1 MLVSIA
7 YATPEQQ
14 LCINV
19 DVVEES
25 SVINAL
31 HQSGI
36 LDLCPEIQLDK
47 QKVGVFG
54 KFVTLETQLVAGDR
68 VEIYR
73 PITWKP
79 PIDDD
84 DDDEDDE

>member
-7 YATPEQQ
+7 YATPQQQ

-19 DVVEES
+19 DVVNES

-36 LDLCPEIQLDK
+36 LDLCPEIQLEK

-54 KFVTLETQLVAGDR
+54 KFVTLESQLVAGDR

-73 PITWKP
+73 PITWSP
-79 PIDDD
+79 PVVD
-84 DDDEDDE
+84 DDDEDE

>member
-7 YATPEQQ
+7 YATPQQQ

-19 DVVEES
+19 EVVEES

-36 LDLCPEIQLDK
+36 LDLCPDIQLDK

-54 KFVTLETQLVAGDR
+54 KFVTLESQLVAGDR
-68 VEIYR
+68 IEVYR

-79 PIDDD
+79 PIDEDEDD
-84 DDDEDDE
+84 DD

>member
-7 YATPEQQ
+7 YATPQQQ

-19 DVVEES
+19 DVVNES

-36 LDLCPEIQLDK
+36 LDLCPEIQLEK

-54 KFVTLETQLVAGDR
+54 KFVTLESQLVAGDR

-73 PITWKP
+73 PITWSP
-79 PIDDD
+79 PVED
-84 DDDEDDE
+84 DDDEDD

>member
-7 YATPEQQ
+7 YATPQQQ

-19 DVVEES
+19 EVVEES

-36 LDLCPEIQLDK
+36 LDLCPDIQLEK

-54 KFVTLETQLVAGDR
+54 KFVTLESQLVAGDR
-68 VEIYR
+68 IEVYR

-79 PIDDD
+79 PIEEDEDDD
-84 DDDEDDE
+84 D

>member
-7 YATPEQQ
+7 YATPHQQ

-19 DVVEES
+19 DVVQDS

-36 LDLCPEIQLDK
+36 LDLCPEIALDK
-47 QKVGVFG
+47 QKVGIFG
-54 KFVTLETQLVAGDR
+54 RFVTLENQLVEGDR
-68 VEIYR
+68 IEIYR
-73 PITWKP
+73 PITWQP
-79 PIDDD
+79 EDLDDD
-84 DDDEDDE
+84 DDDE

>member
-7 YATPEQQ
+7 YATPQQQ

-36 LDLCPEIQLDK
+36 LDLCPEIELDK

-54 KFVTLETQLVAGDR
+54 KLVTLESQLVAGDR
-68 VEIYR
+68 IEVYR
-73 PITWKP
+73 PITWTP
-79 PIDDD
+79 PIEDEDDD
-84 DDDEDDE
+84 DD

>member
-7 YATPEQQ
+7 YATPQQQ

-36 LDLCPEIQLDK
+36 LDLCPDIELDK

-54 KFVTLETQLVAGDR
+54 KLVTLESQLVAGDR
-68 VEIYR
+68 IEVYR
-73 PITWKP
+73 PITWKQ
-79 PIDDD
+79 PIA
-84 DDDEDDE
+84 DDDEDDD

>member
-7 YATPEQQ
+7 YATPQQQ

-19 DVVEES
+19 EVVEES

-47 QKVGVFG
+47 QKVGIFG
-54 KFVTLETQLVAGDR
+54 KFVTLESQLVAGDR
-68 VEIYR
+68 IEVYR

-79 PIDDD
+79 PIEEDEDDD
-84 DDDEDDE
+84 D

>member
-7 YATPEQQ
+7 YATPQQQ

-36 LDLCPEIQLDK
+36 LDLCPEIKLDK

-54 KFVTLETQLVAGDR
+54 KLVTLESQLVAGDR
-68 VEIYR
+68 IEVYR

-79 PIDDD
+79 PIE
-84 DDDEDDE
+84 DDDEDDD

>member
-84 DDDEDDE
+84 DDDE

>member
-7 YATPEQQ
+7 YATPQQQ

-19 DVVEES
+19 EVVEES

-54 KFVTLETQLVAGDR
+54 KFVTLESQLVAGDR
-68 VEIYR
+68 IEVYR

-79 PIDDD
+79 PIEEDEDDD
-84 DDDEDDE
+84 D

>member
-7 YATPEQQ
+7 YATPQQQ

-19 DVVEES
+19 EVVEES

-36 LDLCPEIQLDK
+36 LDLCPDIQLDK
-47 QKVGVFG
+47 QKVGIFG
-54 KFVTLETQLVAGDR
+54 KFVTLESQLVAGDR
-68 VEIYR
+68 IEVYR

-79 PIDDD
+79 PIEEDEDDD
-84 DDDEDDE
+84 D

>member
-7 YATPEQQ
+7 YATPQQQ

-36 LDLCPEIQLDK
+36 LDLCPEIELDK

-54 KFVTLETQLVAGDR
+54 KLVTLESQLVAGDR
-68 VEIYR
+68 IEVYR

-79 PIDDD
+79 PIEDENDDD
-84 DDDEDDE
+84 D